1 MDHVLAWTIRMIF
14 WNLCS
19 SYKNV
24 VWTIRMIHWK
34 KCSSNPL
41 KSSQFKKTKNRKN
54 HFKKSN
60 ETRISFWSK
69 TYSNAM
75 LSNLFKRSTETYL
88 NLKPN
93 RTPFS
98 SANYVYFT
106 NFSWTHSCEPNNITT
121 MPRWPRNIV
130 NWKKRFH
137 NKGTTMHLLSVLPFT
152 RLLSQPKME
161 YAHMDHA
168 RSTQRI
174 KKFNEQDKWK
184 SKKQIKQTPVSVNL
198 CLEPPDDYQLLFGG
212 FLFSM
217 TK

>member
-19 SYKNV
+19 SYGPSTHSFNHQNDALQQILLELSEWFIRKNV
-24 VWTIRMIHWK
+24 VLILWKVSKIKRNNIQFLIQNLQQCHVIKLIQTIYRNI
-34 KCSSNPL
+34 
-41 KSSQFKKTKNRKN
+41 SQF
-54 HFKKSN
+54 
-60 ETRISFWSK
+60 
-69 TYSNAM
+69 
-75 LSNLFKRSTETYL
+75 
-88 NLKPN
+88 KPN

-106 NFSWTHSCEPNNITT
+106 NFSWTHSCAPNNITT
-121 MPRWPRNIV
+121 VPPWPRKIV

-184 SKKQIKQTPVSVNL
+184 SKKADKTNGYSENL
-198 CLEPPDDYQLLFGG
+198 RLEPPGD
-212 FLFSM
+212 
-217 TK
+217 